1 MFPWSF
7 STYFENKNHIYILN
21 RSPTCFIF
29 ITGNAETKNALGLA
43 LYHNYFFTHFVIKH
57 GADANKKNH
66 DGKTPLDLVKEG
78 FPDVADLL
86 RGDVALLEAA
96 KKGTLAK
103 VKV

>member
-1 MFPWSF
+1 MDSEGVYHKIISLLVF
-7 STYFENKNHIYILN
+7 SSN
-21 RSPTCFIF
+21 SM
-29 ITGNAETKNALGLA
+29 
-43 LYHNYFFTHFVIKH
+43 YFFVFHHFQH

-66 DGKTPLDLVKEG
+66 DGKTPLDLVKDG

-103 VKV
+103 VCFFF